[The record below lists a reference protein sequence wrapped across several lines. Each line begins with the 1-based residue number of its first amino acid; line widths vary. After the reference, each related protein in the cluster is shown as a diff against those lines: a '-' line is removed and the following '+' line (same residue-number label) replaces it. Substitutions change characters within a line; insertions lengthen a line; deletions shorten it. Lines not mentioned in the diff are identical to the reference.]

1 MQIEKIN
8 NIQFTRTHLPQLNKN
23 KINNST
29 NPIAD
34 YNPPYYQD
42 YNITFGA
49 RLFRTPAN
57 FFEQD
62 FNRNG
67 MPQTMK
73 DYLFDDYEDRQN
85 MPPAQMMKLVFSDL
99 NGVQNLEQVKL
110 VYPEEKLFANL
121 KDKPAIKSRTG
132 VLAEIDL
139 MKQEDKSLF
148 KNGQDNLG
156 LYILKKIYIEGKTLK
171 EINKDFQKDIS
182 VHYKGLS
189 PIDYRTLS
197 AFGIKYPNTAFWNSF
212 VATREDFPYVYKP
225 RKAIDSRIQH
235 KENSVQKS
243 AVKSEPVKK
252 KFDNVKDWEIDKLS
266 DALISGKGNLE
277 ETKKQL
283 KKRNIKDGIK
293 DSFVTK
299 YLGEINAIVLEK
311 VHASEEMKDF
321 WENYENLTASQKTK
335 LEDYWNSDPFIKTQR
350 STAMKDTIKLFMDA
364 YGADGNNEEFQDLLD
379 YAHSIKPNRIA
390 RQKEH
395 DRIQFEYEELFAS
408 LPSDEEV
415 VVQEKIQDKPDIDPD
430 ALLRE
435 LAIKNGAKVYQFD
448 SPDGNKITFVLKIDE
463 EFGNALRQ
471 EIKLLPRG
479 FVNKYLNFM
488 LKSPLASED
497 YKESI
502 ALLSKVP
509 DYAKSKFMP
518 PDVYRKISAEINRD
532 FNTAYPQ
539 LLRANDIAFAE
550 QILTG
555 LPDKYAELLLLDT
568 QRLLSFA
575 TDTLHIDE
583 WSPKERQDLERNYAD
598 YLLPIKKSNEIN
610 RVYSELISY
619 LERMDLQKSIPS
631 QYDYQCEILRLLAAN
646 IQAYPNIKSRVS
658 KDLKSTQFVDK
669 YGGSAK
675 LLLKP
680 DVSQAIKD
688 VQCTLMLED
697 LLSNHANIMSCSL
710 ACDIDNIR
718 TYINEPVLRQV
729 LLEKYMRIIS
739 S

>member
-1 MQIEKIN
+1 M
-8 NIQFTRTHLPQLNKN
+8 
-23 KINNST
+23 
-29 NPIAD
+29 
-34 YNPPYYQD
+34 
-42 YNITFGA
+42 
-49 RLFRTPAN
+49 
-57 FFEQD
+57 
-62 FNRNG
+62 
-67 MPQTMK
+67 
-73 DYLFDDYEDRQN
+73 
-85 MPPAQMMKLVFSDL
+85 
-99 NGVQNLEQVKL
+99 
-110 VYPEEKLFANL
+110 
-121 KDKPAIKSRTG
+121 
-132 VLAEIDL
+132 
-139 MKQEDKSLF
+139 
-148 KNGQDNLG
+148 
-156 LYILKKIYIEGKTLK
+156 
-171 EINKDFQKDIS
+171 
-182 VHYKGLS
+182 
-189 PIDYRTLS
+189 
-197 AFGIKYPNTAFWNSF
+197 
-212 VATREDFPYVYKP
+212 
-225 RKAIDSRIQH
+225 
-235 KENSVQKS
+235 
-243 AVKSEPVKK
+243 
-252 KFDNVKDWEIDKLS
+252 
-266 DALISGKGNLE
+266 
-277 ETKKQL
+277 
-283 KKRNIKDGIK
+283 
-293 DSFVTK
+293 
-299 YLGEINAIVLEK
+299 
-311 VHASEEMKDF
+311 
-321 WENYENLTASQKTK
+321 
-335 LEDYWNSDPFIKTQR
+335 
-350 STAMKDTIKLFMDA
+350 
-364 YGADGNNEEFQDLLD
+364 
-379 YAHSIKPNRIA
+379 
-390 RQKEH
+390 
-395 DRIQFEYEELFAS
+395 
-408 LPSDEEV
+408 
-415 VVQEKIQDKPDIDPD
+415 
-430 ALLRE
+430 
-435 LAIKNGAKVYQFD
+435 
-448 SPDGNKITFVLKIDE
+448 KIDE

-688 VQCTLMLED
+688 VQCALMLED